1 MVVVL
6 YILLPI
12 ELVAFDEFDAVL
24 NKCTVNWLQAFQKMT
39 DRFDILGATEL
50 VVFDVAA
57 LLNWCMVN

>member
-24 NKCTVNWLQAFQKMT
+24 NWLQAFQKMT